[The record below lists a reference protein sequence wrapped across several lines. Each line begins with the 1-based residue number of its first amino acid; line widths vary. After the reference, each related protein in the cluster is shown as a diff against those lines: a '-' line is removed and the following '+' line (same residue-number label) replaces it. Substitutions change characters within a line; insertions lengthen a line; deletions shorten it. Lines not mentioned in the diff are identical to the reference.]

1 MELNQL
7 HYFVA
12 VARTENIT
20 KAAQEL
26 FITQPALSRVIL
38 RLETELGTPLFD
50 RKGGRLTLNDHGKV
64 FLSYVKPALDSINDG
79 VHAVIDELG
88 SREIVIHNY
97 LVTDLFKSII
107 EKCQAEFTN
116 MTFTV
121 RNVGDNAE
129 MPDFSG
135 ETPDIVMLP
144 TNNFNNYIFPM
155 NYMEHW
161 CVIYNCKYPFR
172 EEFDGRSLTLRQ
184 LAQEPIAFSGSDYD
198 RLFLDQIFA
207 QAGLSPKIINCTSL
221 QETSSQINR
230 CRAVGFV
237 PVANFHNLIK
247 NIDSIPIGAAIV
259 SDASCSR
266 MLYLGRSP
274 RFLSNADE
282 YKVLDSIK
290 NYISNEYAE
299 TDEFYESYFGLG

>member
-7 HYFVA
+7 HYFMA
-12 VARTENIT
+12 VAKTENIT

-50 RKGGRLTLNDHGKV
+50 RKGGRLTLNDQGKV
-64 FLSYVKPALDSINDG
+64 FLSYIKPALEAINDG

-88 SREIVIHNY
+88 SREIIIHNY

-107 EKCQAEFTN
+107 ERCQAEFTN
-116 MTFTV
+116 MTFTI
-121 RNVGDNAE
+121 RNIGENTDPSN
-129 MPDFSG
+129 FSN

-144 TNNFNNYIFPM
+144 TNNFNNFVFPM
-155 NYMEHW
+155 SYMENW
-161 CVIYNCKYPFR
+161 CVLYNCKYEFQDS
-172 EEFDGRSLTLRQ
+172 FDGISMTLEQ
-184 LAQEPIAFSGSDYD
+184 LSKEPIAFSGSNYD
-198 RLFLDQIFA
+198 RQFLDQMFA
-207 QAGLSPKIINCTSL
+207 QAGLSPKIVFCNSL
-221 QETSSQINR
+221 QETSLQINR

-237 PVANFHNLIK
+237 PVANFRNLIK
-247 NIDSIPIGAAIV
+247 NIDSIPIGAAII
-259 SDASCSR
+259 SDAPCSR

-274 RFLSNADE
+274 RFLSNPDE

-299 TDEFYESYFGLG
+299 TDAFYESYFGLS